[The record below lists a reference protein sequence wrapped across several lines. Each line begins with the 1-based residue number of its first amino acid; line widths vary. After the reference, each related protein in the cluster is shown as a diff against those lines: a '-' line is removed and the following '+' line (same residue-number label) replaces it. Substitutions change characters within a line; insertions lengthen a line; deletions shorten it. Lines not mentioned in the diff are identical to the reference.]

1 MLTIEV
7 APAVVNRAD
16 RYRTWQSVWC
26 RAQQVVADALR
37 ELVNGVLD
45 EEVTV
50 ALGRGHRAPRSASG
64 EVELPWGCGRCGTR
78 RACDFER
85 DGHYS
90 RQLQTTGGSLTAVRV
105 PMLECKV
112 CGGGAAMAFAVLP
125 KYQQLWLDIDAE
137 VLFAYGT
144 EEGLRHIGDR
154 VGRALGWPVSP
165 ASIQRRVHQL
175 QAAVAAWH
183 QEPIS
188 DPPDVVMIDGLW
200 FTAVLPTAARFV
212 DGRGRNRPEVVK
224 VKRVA
229 LVVLGLWSQTGRRE
243 VLDFEIAAGEDEAT
257 VVRLLNRLHDRGVT
271 EAHVKLIASD
281 GADGI
286 IAGIETVYPTVGRQR
301 CIVHKLD
308 NVWEHVRDKTH
319 RAELLHAAAAIF
331 DARDVAE
338 ARSRLRAVIDEWLTL
353 EAEAVACL
361 VTDFEASIAYLAA
374 PQLTEPHRFRTINAL
389 EGGVMRPLRR
399 KVDHAAAFH
408 SETGAEVAL
417 FLAIQRL
424 NTHQRGQ
431 PWSYGANHLLQT
443 CASLNP

>member
-7 APAVVNRAD
+7 GPAVVNRVD
-16 RYRTWQSVWC
+16 RYLTWRSVWS
-26 RAQQVVADALR
+26 RAQAAVTGAVG

-50 ALGRGHRAPRSASG
+50 ALGRERRAPRSASG

-78 RACDFER
+78 RAGDFER
-85 DGHYS
+85 DGHYR
-90 RQLQTTGGSLTAVRV
+90 RQLQTTSGSLAEVRV

-112 CGGGAAMAFAVLP
+112 CGGAAETAFAALP
-125 KYQQLWLDIDAE
+125 KHQQLWLDIDAE

-175 QAAVAAWH
+175 QAVVEAWH
-183 QEPIS
+183 QEPVA
-188 DPPDVVMIDGLW
+188 DPPDVLMIDGLW
-200 FTAVLPTAARFV
+200 FTAVLPTAARFA
-212 DGRGRNRPEVVK
+212 DRRGRNRPQMAK

-229 LVVLGLWSQTGRRE
+229 LVVLGLWSKTGRRE
-243 VLDFEIAAGEDEAT
+243 VLDFAIAGEEDEAT

-281 GADGI
+281 GAEGI
-286 IAGIETVYPTVGRQR
+286 IAGVETVYPTVRRQR

-308 NVWEHVRDKTH
+308 NVWEHVHDKQQ
-319 RAELLHAAAAIF
+319 RAALLHAAAAIYAAT
-331 DARDVAE
+331 DLAE
-338 ARSRLRAVIDEWLTL
+338 AQARLQALSGEWLAL

-361 VTDFEASIAYLAA
+361 VTDFDASVAYLAV
-374 PQLTEPHRFRTINAL
+374 PGLREPHRFKTINAL

-399 KVDHAAAFH
+399 KVDHATAFH

-424 NTHQRGQ
+424 NAHQRGH
-431 PWSYGANHLLQT
+431 PWSRHADRLFETYAN
-443 CASLNP
+443 LNP

>member
-7 APAVVNRAD
+7 EPAVVNSVD
-16 RYRTWQSVWC
+16 RYLTWQSVMA
-26 RAQQVVADALR
+26 RAQEVVAGALR
-37 ELVNGVLD
+37 ELVNGSLD
-45 EEVTV
+45 DEVTG
-50 ALGRGHRAPRSASG
+50 ALGRERRAPRAASG

-78 RACDFER
+78 RARDFER
-85 DGHYS
+85 DGHYP
-90 RQLQTTGGSLTAVRV
+90 RQLQTTGGSLAEVRV

-112 CGGGAAMAFAVLP
+112 CGGGAEMEFAALP
-125 KYQQLWLDIDAE
+125 KHQQLWLDIDAE

-175 QAAVAAWH
+175 QATVEAWH
-183 QEPIS
+183 QERIA
-188 DPPDVVMIDGLW
+188 DPPDVLMIDGLW
-200 FTAVLPTAARFV
+200 FTAVLPTEARFA
-212 DGRGRNRPEVVK
+212 DRKGRNRPQVVK

-229 LVVLGLWSQTGRRE
+229 LVVLGLWSKTGRRE

-286 IAGIETVYPTVGRQR
+286 IAGIGTVYPTVGRQR

-308 NVWEHVRDKTH
+308 NVWEHVRDRTH
-319 RAELLHAAAAIF
+319 RAELMRAAAAIY
-331 DARDVAE
+331 DATDVAE
-338 ARSRLRAVIDEWLTL
+338 AHSRLQALIAEWLAL

-361 VTDFEASIAYLAA
+361 VTDFEASIAYLAV
-374 PQLTEPHRFRTINAL
+374 PGLREPHRFRTINAL

-399 KVDHAAAFH
+399 KVDHATAFR
-408 SETGAEVAL
+408 SQTGAEVTI

-424 NTHQRGQ
+424 NAHQRGQ
-431 PWSYGANHLLQT
+431 PWSRDADRLFETYAN
-443 CASLNP
+443 LNP